1 MLWLL
6 LFGQIIVLN
15 LLNFDLNLG
24 YSSYMIESK
33 SVRIVLTMQTIKQ
46 EPAQTLLKA
55 YFVA

>member
-1 MLWLL
+1 
-6 LFGQIIVLN
+6 
-15 LLNFDLNLG
+15 
-24 YSSYMIESK
+24 MIESK